1 MPQPRESFRG
11 YEFKSGKSSLPP
23 SEPSRKQTLRNIATV
38 VRGEIADMKESV
50 HKTPGKACMHALNSA
65 FALIELHKRRPTKH
79 SEKQSKAVARDT
91 IQMMV
96 TFMKMGGRISF
107 TDPPENKDDAAGSK
121 QGS

>member
-38 VRGEIADMKESV
+38 VRGEIEDMKESV

-65 FALIELHKRRPTKH
+65 FALIELHKKRPTKQ
-79 SEKQSKAVARDT
+79 SEKQSKTVALGLVN
-91 IQMMV
+91 MMT
-96 TFMKMGGRISF
+96 TFMKLGGRISF
-107 TDPPENKDDAAGSK
+107 TDPEEKHANDNARA
-121 QGS
+121 